1 MLLHRLKKNSVC
13 CVMILIVFVFCMA
26 QHSTADNDLDQLT
39 KDIQE
44 SLRSLGIPASEESK
58 KNELNLA
65 GAIQAF
71 GEALASEDQETRDIL
86 KQWDNYITSASHYSN
101 SDHANAIN
109 KQLMDYYKAIADLG
123 KVIEEKN
130 NRSKK
135 DYSSSWVD
143 DLVNHFGKEFI
154 IKNKMAILESLLAL
168 VNSNEAFERKLKDL
182 IYVEAMLFGS
192 YKDYY
197 GMFLTFYNEK
207 LDDSAQKKI
216 EAHKKIAENF
226 LALID
231 KVSLTSMHNTTVLRN
246 ILIENEARRLN
257 NEVFTFLKAHPLSH
271 TFRGSRPFE
280 DLKKVTEK

>member
-58 KNELNLA
+58 KNELHLA

-86 KQWDNYITSASHYSN
+86 KKWENYIIRASHYSN
-101 SDHANAIN
+101 NDHANAIN

-192 YKDYY
+192 YKNYY

>member
-26 QHSTADNDLDQLT
+26 QHSTAGNDLDQLT

-44 SLRSLGIPASEESK
+44 SLRSLGIPAS
-58 KNELNLA
+58 
-65 GAIQAF
+65 
-71 GEALASEDQETRDIL
+71 
-86 KQWDNYITSASHYSN
+86 
-101 SDHANAIN
+101 
-109 KQLMDYYKAIADLG
+109 
-123 KVIEEKN
+123 EEKN